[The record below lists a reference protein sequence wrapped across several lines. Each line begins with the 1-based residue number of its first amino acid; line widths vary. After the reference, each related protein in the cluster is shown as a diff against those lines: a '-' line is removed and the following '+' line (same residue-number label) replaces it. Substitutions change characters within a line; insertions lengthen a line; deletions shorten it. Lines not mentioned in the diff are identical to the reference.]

1 MKESEINGNQN
12 ANSNEILDNLKKNDK
27 KKEVKRLE
35 AFSIKTDYLNKKRC
49 TTFYFGS
56 TPIKQKCFTCSE
68 CIRKKT
74 LEICEFCYEQCHSIC
89 RAGSIVQDSNQQNNK
104 KIIGQEEK
112 ADMQNYEIKEFA
124 CECGLKLKH
133 KPPQKASINIVPC
146 NMMRLDQV
154 LEVPKYH
161 CLTHDISI
169 CCICSAL
176 CHKDCEKAEGKDV
189 KDNRTNLANP
199 SKNNKNNRR
208 CLCQAKK
215 HNGYS
220 EVILTFQLD
229 DYKDITQ
236 VPVWPVQILNILFSH
251 KEEFTKMSELFI
263 NTIKNP
269 YEKIDD
275 YFYPLLEMFSYTFNR
290 KFKAFYY
297 DEQLIR
303 MFDFDNIINFLFS
316 LETTDEKIALVKFR
330 IIFIILFI
338 HLKKDFDMQK
348 TLTSIDFLSVPIIT
362 RLRYKNMIQM
372 PCLMNDNILD
382 KYFKKNNT
390 IILKLTLNVICELMS
405 KGMNYLKIGD
415 NQDEFEIGLKFIC
428 FILKH
433 MLLTKSQLN
442 TLVSSIYEFFKKFY
456 EYFIDDKPKIYFLIN
471 MFSSLSE
478 IFMEITVTY
487 NDLVVDQYF
496 TEQELNPFIH
506 KNHKDEEKSSMSS
519 GEMIFEMLIKC
530 CDVLKMHYD
539 LLLMSDIYQSDDAD
553 KKLSKKKDR
562 HIYRKTEAQKDLE
575 KKNVNIRFPT
585 NGGLLMEK
593 IVTIIEETMNMFCLA
608 DNCYKKQLSSISR
621 DDLADYILFKKQIK
635 KKTFGNFYSVNN
647 VNDRD
652 KTNKLYELKINI
664 ENSLFDLFDNYS
676 LQANNDVYDKII
688 ELLDN
693 FINDTNDMFK
703 KLSTGIGKS
712 KKVDKKLSRSS
723 SICEST
729 ITSYK
734 EKIIKKIKDYF
745 PFLNEESFA
754 ENEEIRNNFIDS
766 LCLYSLDETLSKLLV
781 FFTDEHFPVLINLQ
795 LFNRIIMFF
804 KLYLLNKRG
813 VEYFISGKNLTRLH
827 KVFKRYQ
834 CLNLEKRE
842 KEGKEGK
849 RKNKIKS
856 NINEK
861 YGKDFDTNLK
871 FVEVTLYFLVE
882 LGKSM
887 RLFKLNIH
895 YHKVLGR
902 LQNHILEHLEVLCQP
917 QNNVYYSENDLN
929 YSFIIK
935 RHFYLAFKFF
945 ATYED
950 DYSQEDY
957 QEIKRQLLNLFLN
970 SSKLITDNSN
980 FVAELLK
987 RNMSLKEKVSS
998 RFSSTAFYQPS
1009 SKNFIFS
1016 QSGNNIDTHGG
1027 EQEID
1032 LDEAKNL
1039 KKMLTF
1045 NSNNNP
1051 EDKKEKIENNSNSA
1065 GTNNKKDN
1073 DAGKVIS
1080 NLIPMENL
1088 INEIN
1093 IKLYFSLF
1101 KIINKGIYFV
1111 YKGSQEEQ
1119 IYDEIMKLNP
1129 IDKIKTEI
1137 FQNKNKGYINIKE
1150 RAILLAFL
1158 RVLHLLDHLDRI
1170 DLFKKNFA
1178 INNKEYKQ
1186 LIYSKVIKIKGLD
1199 EVKYNKNTQP
1209 LSSNYLNKLR
1219 IKYNKALDLE
1229 DLIEIYIQELI
1240 AFPSQCNNEDAIN
1253 ILEYLKEIIFGV
1265 KGISDYFFINY
1276 EMSNKIVLK
1285 FYLLIKN
1292 FFEKSVLITSMIEDI
1307 QNEGE
1312 IKEEYPKTKDAT
1324 KIEILENK
1332 NIDLYNIHYLYSIIN
1347 EEIFEIFKKTNLNED
1362 YELQNYLNIFDNTNE
1377 SNFTPFSLIE
1387 TYDYEYFYQADFE
1400 KEEKEA
1406 SKDKFKKSLIDLEKD
1421 FIEQFVDVTNTNYYK
1436 VFTSLSNENI
1446 MFDYRKRMIEYFI
1459 SFFISSESYQLTKI
1473 SPLICIIDKLLF
1485 YDGEE
1490 MQKKF
1495 SKVNE
1500 NKYFFSIFNSKLH
1513 ELIILTIVSSKNSFN
1528 FKQSMNN
1535 ILLCKL
1541 FIQFLQ
1547 LLGEGFNLDYHDN
1560 IFLISKDA
1568 RFYFERQ
1575 KTKKIK
1581 EESKIINENEDI
1593 VSSNTKKNNKTKF
1606 LSYRNERNELTIS
1619 NETIFHLLSGSL
1631 KKCFFLVQVGA
1642 RLEGESPYD
1651 KLIVLMTNIIDFLIE
1666 FKETTEENN
1675 STLVSNVLDLF
1686 FGEPVRDYENHYQ
1699 YLNRKGVLKESLS
1712 VNMSSPLKNDEEYPF
1727 YNSVNLPSE
1736 VINDEEN
1743 YKKFSLR
1750 KKVICY
1756 LKIKFVD
1763 LVINYIYLGKHPKIY
1778 DRIKSKDINS
1788 FFLFKII
1795 LIHFKQLILQIKP
1808 RNEALYQDLIQKQ
1821 NNSSFVDILIDIYSQ
1836 GEIFT
1841 DIIEFP
1847 LITKLYLLI
1856 KIMQELYG
1864 DKILINHLTKLKN
1877 TNPVQNLP
1885 LNQESNL
1892 NIDSYFAL
1900 RVHQFLETLV
1910 LKVEIKNKVEDNDEE
1925 DENDEILRNED
1936 IGDVSKLIYNKIFPN
1951 SGEKEKKDKNRE
1963 KISKQSGTNITFF
1976 VRPSLTFR
1984 LSNESKTNFE
1994 NNVSRS
2000 NATDKYIGLI
2010 KFSDYSIFEM
2020 IVNQH
2025 IIGNGKFA
2033 KFLSSIPY
2041 KIVEYINYA
2050 LIIVQNILLMNHFYK
2065 KPSTEPEIYDVK
2077 EPHAATKQFNDNL
2090 IIAIVQVVFTG
2101 LIMINWFFFK
2111 FILTFQHNIMDI
2123 QDMNFVFR
2131 KRGDE
2136 NAIPLKIV
2144 EYFQNKDVSTFS
2156 MIYGRIQEVSMFK
2169 IILIGIFPTLFL
2181 NTEINMILF
2190 TLILSA
2196 IYIKT
2201 GVSLLLIIPIL
2212 AIANINKILGNIF
2225 SAMIQNIRHM
2235 SLVILFIFMITY
2247 IYSWFSFY
2255 FLDEFFNFEVME
2267 YASKQMVEESFC
2279 KSSIQCFLYVTQYGL
2294 TAGGGVGET
2303 LDYVSYKESPG
2314 IFVLRFFYDVLFFSF
2329 VTLILLNI
2337 FTGIIVGAFAEL
2349 RDETNKNENDKKNYC
2364 FICQL
2369 TRDDCLK
2376 KNIDFEQH
2384 VNKEHFIWNY
2394 LYFLTYLH
2402 INDPNNFNSIEN
2414 YVWTKLGEQDITWIP
2429 YKGDA
2434 E

>member
-1 MKESEINGNQN
+1 MKESETNGNQPL
-12 ANSNEILDNLKKNDK
+12 NSNEILDNLKKKEK
-27 KKEVKRLE
+27 KKEQKRLE

-56 TPIKQKCFTCSE
+56 TPIAQKYFECNE

-74 LEICEFCYEQCHSIC
+74 LKLCEFCYEQCHSVC
-89 RAGSIVQDSNQQNNK
+89 RANPVVQDPNQPNAK
-104 KIIGQEEK
+104 KIIEEERK
-112 ADMQNYEIKEFA
+112 PNINRTEIFA
-124 CECGLKLKH
+124 CDCGLTLKH
-133 KPPQKASINIVPC
+133 KLPQKASINIVPC

-161 CLTHDISI
+161 CLTHDISV
-169 CCICSAL
+169 CCICSKL
-176 CHKDCEKAEGKDV
+176 CHKDCKLADSKDI

-199 SKNNKNNRR
+199 SKNNKNNRK

-229 DYKDITQ
+229 EYKNITN
-236 VPVWPVQILNILFSH
+236 VPVWPVQILNILFAH

-263 NTIKNP
+263 DTIQNP
-269 YEKIDD
+269 NEKIDE
-275 YFYPLLEMFSYTFNR
+275 YFYPLLEMFSNTFNR

-303 MFDFDNIINFLFS
+303 MFDFDKIINFLFS

-338 HLKKDFDMQK
+338 HLKKDFDIQK
-348 TLTSIDFLSVPIIT
+348 TLTSIDFLSVPIIA

-372 PCLMNDNILD
+372 PCLMNDNNLD

-390 IILKLTLNVICELMS
+390 IILKLTLNVICELMT
-405 KGMNYLKIGD
+405 KGMNYLKIGE

-456 EYFIDDKPKIYFLIN
+456 EYFNDDKANIYSLIN

-496 TEQELNPFIH
+496 TEHKLNPFIH
-506 KNHKDEEKSSMSS
+506 KNHKDEHKAAMSS

-539 LLLMSDIYQSDDAD
+539 LLLMSDIYQSDGGDR
-553 KKLSKKKDR
+553 KLSKKKDK
-562 HIYRKTEAQKDLE
+562 HTNKINEVQE
-575 KKNVNIRFPT
+575 KLNKREVNIRFPS

-608 DNCYKKQLSSISR
+608 DNCYKKQLSNINR
-621 DDLADYILFKKQIK
+621 DDLADYLLFKKQIK
-635 KKTFGNFYSVNN
+635 KKTFGNFYSEYN
-647 VNDRD
+647 VNPRD
-652 KTNKLYELKINI
+652 KSNKLYELKINI
-664 ENSLFDLFDNYS
+664 ENLLFDLFDNYS
-676 LQANNDVYDKII
+676 LQANNDIYDKII
-688 ELLDN
+688 DLLDN

-703 KLSTGIGKS
+703 KLSSGIGKS

-723 SICEST
+723 SLCEST

-745 PFLNEESFA
+745 PFLSEESFA
-754 ENEEIRNNFIDS
+754 ENDDIRNNFIDS

-781 FFTDEHFPVLINLQ
+781 FFTDEHFPVLLNLQ

-813 VEYFISGKNLTRLH
+813 VEYFISGKNFTRLH

-834 CLNLEKRE
+834 CLNSGEK
-842 KEGKEGK
+842 
-849 RKNKIKS
+849 NS

-871 FVEVTLYFLVE
+871 FVEVTLYFFVE

-902 LQNHILEHLEVLCQP
+902 LQKHILEHLEVLCQP
-917 QNNVYYSENDLN
+917 QNNIYYSENDLN
-929 YSFIIK
+929 YSFITK

-950 DYSQEDY
+950 DYCQADY

-970 SSKLITDNSN
+970 SSKLVTDNSN
-980 FVAELLK
+980 FVQELLK

-1027 EQEID
+1027 EQEIE

-1045 NSNNNP
+1045 NSNNP
-1051 EDKKEKIENNSNSA
+1051 EDKKEKGENNSNSG

-1119 IYDEIMKLNP
+1119 IYDKIMELNP
-1129 IDKIKTEI
+1129 IREI
-1137 FQNKNKGYINIKE
+1137 RKELFENKNKGYINIKE

-1170 DLFKKNFA
+1170 DLFKKDFA

-1186 LIYSKVIKIKGLD
+1186 LIYSKVIKIKGLED
-1199 EVKYNKNTQP
+1199 VKNYKDTEP
-1209 LSSNYLNKLR
+1209 LPANYLNKL
-1219 IKYNKALDLE
+1219 IMKYNKSHDLE
-1229 DLIEIYIQELI
+1229 DLIEIYNQELI
-1240 AFPSQCNNEDAIN
+1240 AFPAQCNNEDALN
-1253 ILEYLKEIIFGV
+1253 IFEYLKEIIFGI

-1276 EMSNKIVLK
+1276 EISNKIVLK

-1307 QNEGE
+1307 QREGE
-1312 IKEEYPKTKDAT
+1312 IKEEYPKTKDAK
-1324 KIEILENK
+1324 KIEVLQNK
-1332 NIDLYNIHYLYSIIN
+1332 NIDLYNVHHLYSIIN
-1347 EEIFEIFKKTNLNED
+1347 EEIFDIFKKTNLNED
-1362 YELQNYLNIFDNTNE
+1362 YDLQNYLNIFDNTNE
-1377 SNFTPFSLIE
+1377 ANFTPFSLIE
-1387 TYDYEYFYQADFE
+1387 TYDYEYFYQADSE

-1406 SKDKFKKSLIDLEKD
+1406 SKDKFKKALIDLEKE
-1421 FIEQFVDVTNTNYYK
+1421 FIEQFIDVTNTNYYK
-1436 VFTSLSNENI
+1436 VFTNLSNENI
-1446 MFDYRKRMIEYFI
+1446 MFDYRKKMIEYFI

-1490 MQKKF
+1490 MQPKF
-1495 SKVNE
+1495 SKLNE

-1568 RFYFERQ
+1568 RFYFE
-1575 KTKKIK
+1575 KPKSKSIK
-1581 EESKIINENEDI
+1581 QHTEIINKNEDS
-1593 VSSNTKKNNKTKF
+1593 SSNNKRKNKIEF
-1606 LSYRNERNELTIS
+1606 LSYRSEKNELTIS
-1619 NETIFHLLSGSL
+1619 KETIFHLLSGSL
-1631 KKCFFLVQVGA
+1631 KKCFFLVQAGA
-1642 RLEGESPYD
+1642 RIEGESPYD
-1651 KLIVLMTNIIDFLIE
+1651 KLIVLMSNIIDFMIE

-1675 STLVSNVLDLF
+1675 STLVSDVLDLF
-1686 FGEPVRDYENHYQ
+1686 FGEPVHDYENYYQ

-1712 VNMSSPLKNDEEYPF
+1712 VNMTSPIRNDEEFAF
-1727 YNSVNLPSE
+1727 YYSDNMPSE

-1743 YKKFSLR
+1743 FLKYSLR
-1750 KKVICY
+1750 KKVVCY

-1763 LVINYIYLGKHPKIY
+1763 LLINYIYLGKHPKIY
-1778 DRIKSKDINS
+1778 ERIKTKKINS

-1808 RNEALYQDLIQKQ
+1808 RNEELYQDLIQKQ

-1836 GEIFT
+1836 GEIFN

-1856 KIMQELYG
+1856 KILEELYG

-1877 TNPVQNLP
+1877 TNPVQKVP

-1892 NIDSYFAL
+1892 NIDSFFAL
-1900 RVHQFLETLV
+1900 RVHEFLETLI
-1910 LKVEIKNKVEDNDEE
+1910 LKVEIKILVEDNDN
-1925 DENDEILRNED
+1925 DNENENKEILRNED
-1936 IGDVSKLIYNKIFPN
+1936 IGDVSKLIYNRIFPN

-1963 KISKQSGTNITFF
+1963 KITKQSDTNITFF

-2000 NATDKYIGLI
+2000 NATDKYMGLI
-2010 KFSDYSIFEM
+2010 EFSDYSLFEM

-2111 FILTFQHNIMDI
+2111 FILTFQHNIMNT

-2144 EYFQNKDVSTFS
+2144 EYFQNKGVSTFS
-2156 MIYGRIQEVSMFK
+2156 MIYERIQEVSMFK
-2169 IILIGIFPTLFL
+2169 IILIAIFPTLFL
-2181 NTEINMILF
+2181 NTEINIILF

-2267 YASKQMVEESFC
+2267 YESKQMVEEPFC

-2349 RDETNKNENDKKNYC
+2349 RDETNKNENDKRNYC
-2364 FICQL
+2364 YICQL
-2369 TRDDCLK
+2369 SRDDCLK
-2376 KNIDFEQH
+2376 KNIDFENH
-2384 VNKEHFIWNY
+2384 VKKEHFIWNY

-2414 YVWTKLGEQDITWIP
+2414 YVWQKLGEQDITWIP
-2429 YKGDA
+2429 YKGEA